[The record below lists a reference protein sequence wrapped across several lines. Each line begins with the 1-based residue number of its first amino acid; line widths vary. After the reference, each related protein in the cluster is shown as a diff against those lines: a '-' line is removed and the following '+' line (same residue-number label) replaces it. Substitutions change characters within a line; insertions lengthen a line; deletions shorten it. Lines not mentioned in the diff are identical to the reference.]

1 MACSGLSG
9 GGRIA
14 IGSRRLWVSEGR
26 VHGKWR
32 LTIAKSIEVSVEIVD
47 LLLEGFYACVHG
59 TEFATVGVSVV
70 VIMGLW

>member
-26 VHGKWR
+26 VHGEWR
-32 LTIAKSIEVSVEIVD
+32 LAIAKSIKVGVEIID
-47 LLLEGFYACVHG
+47 LLLEGLYACVHG
-59 TEFATVGVSVV
+59 SKFAAVLVSVV
-70 VIMGLW
+70 TIVGLW